1 MHHKSVICLLETSMS
16 LSFRCLVSSWKV
28 EWWNHCMKC
37 MKVATKEI
45 DASDYKEFF
54 QTCVQPFEDKPDVK
68 CTFTIISYKLD
79 FFCTSLYVDV

>member
-1 MHHKSVICLLETSMS
+1 
-16 LSFRCLVSSWKV
+16 
-28 EWWNHCMKC
+28 MKC

-79 FFCTSLYVDV
+79 FFVPRCMLMYDFCIIEPPLLYVGFRFLSTVS